1 MTPPPCLSGDI
12 TKNTLGIVNY
22 GLEDES
28 GDEEVD
34 VALSCD
40 GERSCESDV
49 SSPIDR
55 SSDLS
60 FSDQSNDPSPHNDQS
75 NDPSPHSDQ
84 SMNPSPHNDQS
95 MNPSPH
101 NDQSMNPSPHSDQSM
116 NPSPHNNQSMNLSSD
131 TPSSDTP
138 IIRFSKDAPA
148 APITGPVCVICG
160 RLGQYICDATD
171 EDVCSIE
178 CKQKAETRAHSTET
192 PTSSPISPPNPLHV
206 ATDRHYIPAKR
217 RFRDAVTPLDS
228 HRCPLC
234 GKTGH
239 LPQDCHL
246 AAGRGF
252 VVEEFAADGGKK
264 QVIRCDA
271 MSEEERERLRR
282 VYRRC
287 KQVRMNPESCCSK
300 CKARN
305 NLVFCVA
312 CNCCYCDKEHLL
324 EHLRENPS
332 HHQLYSFKL
341 RKLIKCSNPRCSKTN
356 VYELFMC
363 HRCSSVLYDK
373 YYNMKTA
380 LWYA

>member
-1 MTPPPCLSGDI
+1 MESPHGD
-12 TKNTLGIVNY
+12 TLMH
-22 GLEDES
+22 
-28 GDEEVD
+28 
-34 VALSCD
+34 D
-40 GERSCESDV
+40 GHSLDP
-49 SSPIDR
+49 SSPDH
-55 SSDLS
+55 SS
-60 FSDQSNDPSPHNDQS
+60 PNDQPDDS
-75 NDPSPHSDQ
+75 LDASV
-84 SMNPSPHNDQS
+84 
-95 MNPSPH
+95 
-101 NDQSMNPSPHSDQSM
+101 
-116 NPSPHNNQSMNLSSD
+116 
-131 TPSSDTP
+131 
-138 IIRFSKDAPA
+138 IRFSKDAPP

-178 CKQKAETRAHSTET
+178 CKQKAESRVHPPE
-192 PTSSPISPPNPLHV
+192 SSPSHDAYDINNINDTNDSHDANNSSTPLHV
-206 ATDRHYIPAKR
+206 TTERHYIPGKR
-217 RFRDAVTPLDS
+217 RFRDAVSALDS

-252 VVEEFAADGGKK
+252 VVEEFAANGGTK

-271 MSEEERERLRR
+271 MSEEERERLRK

-287 KQVRMNPESCCSK
+287 KQVRMDPESCCSK
-300 CKARN
+300 CKARS

-312 CNCCYCDKEHLL
+312 CNCCYCDKDHLL
-324 EHLRENPS
+324 EHLRDNPS

-341 RKLIKCSNPRCSKTN
+341 RRLIKCSNPRCAKTN

-380 LWYA
+380 LW